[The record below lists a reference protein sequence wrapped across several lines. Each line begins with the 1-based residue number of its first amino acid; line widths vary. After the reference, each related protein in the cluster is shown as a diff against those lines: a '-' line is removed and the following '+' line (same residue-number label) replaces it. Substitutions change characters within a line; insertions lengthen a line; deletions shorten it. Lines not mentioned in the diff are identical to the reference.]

1 LLASGDAASKWSTD
15 ELHSRFS
22 KADMS
27 FTSLFATQKPTGVP
41 QPLIGS
47 EAAQPLID
55 GYSARQP
62 LVDGFAA
69 QQPVAPVPFPAP
81 ARPADTGQ
89 PLALMSP
96 DQLIPAEPLQAID
109 DAMSGKPDDADA
121 ASVGDPFGAP
131 VPLLGGDA
139 ATAPLALMAD
149 GSTDTAPTADLGM
162 PAEPQLQ
169 PPADSGTPRA
179 RVLMSPGAHQPN
191 AAFFTQL
198 LSQTRF

>member
-1 LLASGDAASKWSTD
+1 
-15 ELHSRFS
+15 
-22 KADMS
+22 MS

-55 GYSARQP
+55 GYGAHPLIDGLAAR
-62 LVDGFAA
+62 
-69 QQPVAPVPFPAP
+69 QPVAPTPFPAP
-81 ARPADTGQ
+81 ARPADPGQ

-96 DQLIPAEPLQAID
+96 DQVIPPEPLQAID
-109 DAMSGKPDDADA
+109 DAMSGKPEDSDA

-149 GSTDTAPTADLGM
+149 GTTDPQRSAPTDPGM
-162 PAEPQLQ
+162 PPDPQLQ
-169 PPADSGTPRA
+169 VLPDPGVPQA
-179 RVLMSPGAHQPN
+179 RVLMSPGTHQPN
-191 AAFFTQL
+191 AAFFAQL